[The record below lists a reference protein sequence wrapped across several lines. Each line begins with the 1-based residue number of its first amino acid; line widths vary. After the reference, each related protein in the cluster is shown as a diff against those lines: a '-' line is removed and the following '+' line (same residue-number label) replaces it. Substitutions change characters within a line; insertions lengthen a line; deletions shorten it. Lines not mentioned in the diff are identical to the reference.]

1 MRHGERDLTRQSLK
15 SLDLLLER
23 EIQKSRFKIC
33 LCLYDFQTKQWV
45 EKNAGQTLYPASL
58 IKLLYLLTALEQLE
72 RGILS
77 LTDKHILTDADKYV
91 GTTKVTGSGSLQF
104 AEIGSSYTVAE
115 LLRLMISA
123 SDNIAANIVL
133 DLVRPEAVSAMAARL
148 GLTKTRGTRKMYA
161 LESSLPPN
169 LSTAREL
176 TELLVALENKQVCG
190 EGLKNL
196 AVSMML
202 ETENK
207 QRIGRYI
214 HNKDALVA
222 NKVGTVDHMV
232 GDMALLYFD
241 NRPPVALTVIISI
254 PPLRLQV
261 GKAIGR
267 RVAAKTI
274 GRFASIVVKEL
285 QK

>member
-23 EIQKSRFKIC
+23 EIQKSRFKIS

-148 GLTKTRGTRKMYA
+148 GLTKTRGTKNVCPG
-161 LESSLPPN
+161 SSLPPN
-169 LSTAREL
+169 LSTARADRVRSL
-176 TELLVALENKQVCG
+176 WRTQVCG

-202 ETENK
+202 ETK
-207 QRIGRYI
+207 
-214 HNKDALVA
+214 
-222 NKVGTVDHMV
+222 
-232 GDMALLYFD
+232 
-241 NRPPVALTVIISI
+241 
-254 PPLRLQV
+254 
-261 GKAIGR
+261 
-267 RVAAKTI
+267 
-274 GRFASIVVKEL
+274 
-285 QK
+285 